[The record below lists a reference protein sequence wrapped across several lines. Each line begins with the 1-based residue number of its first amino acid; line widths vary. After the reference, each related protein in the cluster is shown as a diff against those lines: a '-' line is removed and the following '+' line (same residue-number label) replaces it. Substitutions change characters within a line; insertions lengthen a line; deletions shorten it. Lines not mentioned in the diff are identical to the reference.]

1 MFDGIAIGVELA
13 AAAFCA
19 ATAAAATLIISS
31 IEGVLS
37 SEETCDVDPT
47 TGRPF
52 ECDW

>member
-1 MFDGIAIGVELA
+1 MGVVVFEEVS

-19 ATAAAATLIISS
+19 ATAAAATLIMSS

-37 SEETCDVDPT
+37 SEEACDVGAT
-47 TGRPF
+47 TGVPF